1 MYWISAACG
10 AIALGFVYYGL
21 NLMYDDSYSNRVV
34 GGDAYNFI
42 IYATRGTA
50 YVGAG
55 IVFAVLSTTFAV
67 VGAALATASTAKA

>member
-10 AIALGFVYYGL
+10 AIALGFVFYGL
-21 NLMYDDSYSNRVV
+21 DMMYDNSYSNRVV

-55 IVFAVLSTTFAV
+55 IVFAALSTTLAV
-67 VGAALATASTAKA
+67 IGAALATASTARP